1 MIFFSFHSRPD
12 KEAGI
17 RKLQAALKGSGV
29 GGGGHE
35 RQLRPGKNI
44 RFNTQGREAKRGP
57 GATHKGDQ
65 KRRETMEGRRLK
77 GRGET

>member
-1 MIFFSFHSRPD
+1 M
-12 KEAGI
+12 
-17 RKLQAALKGSGV
+17 

-77 GRGET
+77 GRGETRGRNEGGSKSEAELLF